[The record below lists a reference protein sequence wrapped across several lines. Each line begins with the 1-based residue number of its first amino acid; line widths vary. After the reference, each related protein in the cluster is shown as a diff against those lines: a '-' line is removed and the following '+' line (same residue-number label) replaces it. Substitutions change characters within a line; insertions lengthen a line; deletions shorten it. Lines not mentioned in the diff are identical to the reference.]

1 MSFAAINKLTNL
13 LNSLKKTANDIDNL
27 NESNKAHRMIENNS
41 IFSINLFRTQ
51 SDKFF
56 PYLIE
61 VEKNINELDYLLKKK
76 KNDFSHALLLTIEQ
90 QLNALYNAIS
100 SNTVIHNA
108 AEIQQTQLKKIKY
121 RNMAKK
127 LMLSS
132 HELYNK
138 LSEYQ
143 EFERRL
149 LDMLHEKNSLATG
162 NNKAKYTEE
171 ALVIHQRLGRCRQA
185 ISKVERE
192 IELSEK
198 SQLS

>member
-1 MSFAAINKLTNL
+1 MSSAAITKLTNL

-27 NESNKAHRMIENNS
+27 NESNKAHRMLENNS

-61 VEKNINELDYLLKKK
+61 VEKNITELDYLLKRK

-127 LMLSS
+127 IMLSS
-132 HELYNK
+132 HDLYNK
-138 LSEYQ
+138 LTEYQ

-149 LDMLHEKNSLATG
+149 LDMLHEKNNLATG
-162 NNKAKYTEE
+162 QNKAKYTEE

-198 SQLS
+198 SKLN

>member
-1 MSFAAINKLTNL
+1 MSYAAITKLTNL
-13 LNSLKKTANDIDNL
+13 LNSLKKTANDIDSL
-27 NESNKAHRMIENNS
+27 NESNKAHRLLENNS
-41 IFSINLFRTQ
+41 MFSNNLFRTQ

-61 VEKNINELDYLLKKK
+61 VEKNIKELDYLLKKK
-76 KNDFSHALLLTIEQ
+76 KNDFSHALLGTIEQ

-108 AEIQQTQLKKIKY
+108 AEIQQAQLKKIKY

-127 LMLSS
+127 IMLSS

-149 LDMLHEKNSLATG
+149 LDMLHEKNNLASG
-162 NNKAKYTEE
+162 KNKAKYTDE
-171 ALVIHQRLGRCRQA
+171 ALVVHQRLGRCRQA

-198 SQLS
+198 SKLN